1 MWKIYT
7 IFSKRGINKKVLV
20 GVILLLLGLTVLVIT
35 YWPVLKSYYIHYT
48 NRNYVAETRVEITDD
63 STKVT
68 KEINKDT
75 ETVMLDSN
83 FGLYIPKIR
92 IAASVLKD
100 INPTNKK
107 EYIAALE
114 KGIAHAKGTNTPD
127 QQGNMF
133 LFAHSAVNFYER
145 RKYDIYFY
153 LLTELEKG
161 DEVFVSYNGVIYK
174 YIVSEVKIVNKE
186 EVKYL
191 SKYSDQNTLTLMT
204 CYPAGTDW
212 KRTIVIA
219 YRDSQ
224 EPFK

>member
-1 MWKIYT
+1 M
-7 IFSKRGINKKVLV
+7 SEDKRGINKKVLV
-20 GVILLLLGLTVLVIT
+20 GVILLLLGLTVLVMT

-48 NRNYVAETRVEITDD
+48 NSNYVSETRVEITDD

-127 QQGNMF
+127 Q
-133 LFAHSAVNFYER
+133 
-145 RKYDIYFY
+145 KKKKKI
-153 LLTELEKG
+153 LE
-161 DEVFVSYNGVIYK
+161 ES
-174 YIVSEVKIVNKE
+174 
-186 EVKYL
+186 
-191 SKYSDQNTLTLMT
+191 TLNL
-204 CYPAGTDW
+204 
-212 KRTIVIA
+212 
-219 YRDSQ
+219 Q
-224 EPFK
+224 